1 VTSELSRIGA
11 TIAGDE
17 LCDRRDRRAMGWW
30 PICSIRPPAP
40 RSGAEPAPP
49 NGRRDLFIGRI
60 GCQWRYLPERYVA
73 WTAVWAQW
81 RRWRANGV
89 WAAAMSRL
97 ASIVR
102 VHEREAAPSM

>member
-1 VTSELSRIGA
+1 VADLFDPPAGA
-11 TIAGDE
+11 A
-17 LCDRRDRRAMGWW
+17 LRRRARAAKW
-30 PICSIRPPAP
+30 ST
-40 RSGAEPAPP
+40 RSV
-49 NGRRDLFIGRI
+49 IGRI

-102 VHEREAAPSM
+102 VLHERKAAPSMPWSTRRP